1 MIPGRRSR
9 RIGSSPD
16 RSRSSGRD
24 PSASVRS
31 RERDCRPPYYSLIL
45 VLLPAL
51 VVFIG
56 IILYA
61 LWRRQRT
68 E

>member
-1 MIPGRRSR
+1 M
-9 RIGSSPD
+9 
-16 RSRSSGRD
+16 
-24 PSASVRS
+24 
-31 RERDCRPPYYSLIL
+31 
-45 VLLPAL
+45 LLPAL